1 VKEVSDIR
9 RVMTVDER
17 DDLLRHIK
25 DALNTDWP
33 PLA

>member
-1 VKEVSDIR
+1 
-9 RVMTVDER
+9 MTVDER